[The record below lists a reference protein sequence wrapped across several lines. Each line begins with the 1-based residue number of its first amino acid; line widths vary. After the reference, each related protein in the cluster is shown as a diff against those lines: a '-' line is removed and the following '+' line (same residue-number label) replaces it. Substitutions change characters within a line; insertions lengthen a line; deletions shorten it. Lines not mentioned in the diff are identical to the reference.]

1 MLKTKLV
8 QRLIIFVCLLFVLN
22 VITHHFQSQNQL
34 LLAVFTTTDAQGRLN
49 SGTELILR
57 DKVQGIAEI
66 GTFDTYSNESVRNL
80 MDYFTRNRK
89 ARTVIYRPE
98 FVDPKTLIHEPYEMS
113 LAIDT
118 RHRWLFFRDVSFTAF
133 NDDFTHSENHR
144 FLWFFKWREW

>member
-1 MLKTKLV
+1 MLKFKLI
-8 QRLIIFVCLLFVLN
+8 QRLIVFCGLLLALN
-22 VITHHFQSQNQL
+22 IITHHFQSQNQL

-57 DKVQGIAEI
+57 DKVQGIADI
-66 GTFDTYSNESVRNL
+66 GTFDTFNNDSVRIL
-80 MDYFTRNRK
+80 MDYFTQNRK

-98 FVDPKTLIHEPYEMS
+98 FVNPETVSHEPYEMS

-133 NDDFTHSENHR
+133 NEHFTHSENHS
-144 FLWFFKWREW
+144 FFWFFKWRKW